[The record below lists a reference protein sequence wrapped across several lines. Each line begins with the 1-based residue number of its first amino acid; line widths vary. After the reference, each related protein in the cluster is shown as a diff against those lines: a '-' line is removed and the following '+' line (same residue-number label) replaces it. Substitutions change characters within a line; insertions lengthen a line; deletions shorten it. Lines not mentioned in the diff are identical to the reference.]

1 MDVNS
6 CLARSLRAR
15 WARWERRWAPP
26 DGIVLNEDATSLG
39 VLLKH
44 RLSARPYS
52 ATALQYFA
60 ACPYRFVLNS
70 IHRLQPREE
79 LVALERMDPLTR
91 GSFFHTLQF
100 RLYSRLRALEI
111 LPITEANYTAV
122 YTIADQVLSAVA
134 DEYRE
139 ELAPAIPRIWE
150 LEIEDLRWDVRG
162 WIRHVAFAPGAS
174 SWKPAWFELAFG
186 LRSDPDRDPGSS
198 AACINLASGVQ
209 LRGSIDLIEENSGR
223 LRVTDHKTGRAPS
236 IPIEFI
242 GSGEALQPLLYA
254 EAAEAL
260 LGKEVDSSRLF
271 YCTERG
277 QYRIVDVSV
286 HEVSRKALAKV
297 FTAIDESIQ
306 SGFLPAM
313 PRKGAC
319 QYCDYQIVCGPYEE
333 FRVQRKPR
341 EELAALEEI
350 RETR

>member
-1 MDVNS
+1 
-6 CLARSLRAR
+6 
-15 WARWERRWAPP
+15 
-26 DGIVLNEDATSLG
+26 
-39 VLLKH
+39 
-44 RLSARPYS
+44 
-52 ATALQYFA
+52 
-60 ACPYRFVLNS
+60 
-70 IHRLQPREE
+70 
-79 LVALERMDPLTR
+79 MDPLTR

-100 RLYSRLRALEI
+100 RLYSRLRALDM

-122 YTIADQVLSAVA
+122 NTIADQVLSAVA

-174 SWKPAWFELAFG
+174 AWKPAWFELAFG
-186 LRSDPDRDPGSS
+186 LRADPDRDPGSS
-198 AACINLASGVQ
+198 AACINLASGVR
-209 LRGSIDLIEENSGR
+209 LRGSIDLIEESSGR

-242 GSGEALQPLLYA
+242 GAGEALQPLLYA

-277 QYRIVDVSV
+277 QYRIFDVSV
-286 HEVSRKALAKV
+286 NEVSRKALAKV
-297 FTAIDESIQ
+297 FAAIDGSIQ

-319 QYCDYQIVCGPYEE
+319 QYCDYQTVCGPYEE